1 MTQQMAE
8 RSAAASAAAPP
19 AAAAAATATNQQ
31 MDRSHRYA
39 VNVAETLR
47 DLDNWQQ
54 KQELT
59 LKMMRPFRLT
69 HPTLLH
75 RRLDIKISHQP
86 YLASHSSSTNL
97 IDVIYVFIQHRLV
110 CYLLVLLCITV
121 ISVSIII
128 LI

>member
-1 MTQQMAE
+1 MMTQQMAE

-86 YLASHSSSTNL
+86 YLASHFTSTNL
-97 IDVIYVFIQHRLV
+97 IDVIYVFITYFIIYY
-110 CYLLVLLCITV
+110 CYLLLLLTHP
-121 ISVSIII
+121 
-128 LI
+128 LLY